1 MSYSEPNRSQTIH
14 AFIVNKSHFFLRE
27 SGWKRLFP
35 PESQITF
42 TAWALSLVMSE
53 IQIYSDLS
61 CCQVSAYTQKT
72 IDQRVYDDIGL

>member
-1 MSYSEPNRSQTIH
+1 MSQTE
-14 AFIVNKSHFFLRE
+14 AK
-27 SGWKRLFP
+27 P
-35 PESQITF
+35 F
-42 TAWALSLVMSE
+42 TLSLLIRVTFFFERAAENDFSHLNHKLPSQHERFLSLSE